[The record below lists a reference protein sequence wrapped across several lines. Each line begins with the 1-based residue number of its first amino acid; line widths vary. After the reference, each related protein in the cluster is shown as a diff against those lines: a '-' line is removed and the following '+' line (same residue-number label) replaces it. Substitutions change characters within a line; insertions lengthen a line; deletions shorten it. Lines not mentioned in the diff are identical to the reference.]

1 MHSTGLM
8 ARYSDMKVHEHQ
20 SAELT
25 EATRR
30 TAFAGMLAR
39 FFYLAAAVLLTH
51 GCDRPGIAFNEVAYD
66 FGPSAPGA
74 TLTHNFAFKNT
85 GGAPLK
91 IIKIHAG

>member
-8 ARYSDMKVHEHQ
+8 ARHGDMTVHGCQ

-25 EATRR
+25 AATRR
-30 TAFAGMLAR
+30 TAYAGRLAR
-39 FFYLAAAVLLTH
+39 FFLLAAAVLLAH
-51 GCDRPGIAFNEVAYD
+51 GCDRPGIAFSEVAFD